1 MLDPALE
8 SLELSTGLKPYET
21 SNSSTPAGVGLGI
34 PDRDDVPRIRSK
46 LLDKERLRFFCSDW
60 AK

>member
-21 SNSSTPAGVGLGI
+21 SDSSIPAGVGLGI
-34 PDRDDVPRIRSK
+34 PGRDDVPRTRSK
-46 LLDKERLRFFCSDW
+46 LLDKNRFRFFCSDC